1 MAKRTPINPDQLNF
15 AFVAASA
22 PRVPTQDS
30 DLAGLERT
38 IAGAVGRVLKDDS
51 RSRGEIAGAM
61 SSLLDEDITR
71 YMLDAWASEAREGH
85 NVSASRVL
93 ALVAVTRRFDV
104 LDGVLE
110 RIGARLLVGE
120 EVHAARLGHLEAQRK
135 QLDAEIAQAKRLARP
150 MTRGGSL

>member
-1 MAKRTPINPDQLNF
+1 M
-15 AFVAASA
+15 
-22 PRVPTQDS
+22 
-30 DLAGLERT
+30 
-38 IAGAVGRVLKDDS
+38 
-51 RSRGEIAGAM
+51 
-61 SSLLDEDITR
+61 
-71 YMLDAWASEAREGH
+71 
-85 NVSASRVL
+85 
-93 ALVAVTRRFDV
+93 TRRFDV